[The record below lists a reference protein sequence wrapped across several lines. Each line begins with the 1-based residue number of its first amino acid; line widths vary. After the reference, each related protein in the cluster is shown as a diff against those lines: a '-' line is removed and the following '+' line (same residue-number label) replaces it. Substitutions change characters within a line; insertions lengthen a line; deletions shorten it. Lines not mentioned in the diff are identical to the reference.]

1 MGESSSFALVRA
13 REAVSRKAWADAY
26 RALDALDDD
35 RLDADDH
42 AALADAAW
50 WTSRIDESVTARTK
64 AYAGYA
70 ARGDAR
76 RAGYHSWML
85 CYEHR
90 LAGRT
95 ATAAG
100 WLRRAREQLGGEPE
114 CVEQCYIAWADAD
127 EAQARGDFGAAADH
141 ARAMAEIAERCGS
154 ADLLALSRVV
164 RAGVLVA
171 EGRVAEGLELL
182 DEAICAAT
190 AGELSAFF
198 TGWTYCL
205 GLMRCMACA
214 DFARAAEWTDAAME
228 WCAAMPQENNFRGL
242 CRVHRVEVLELRG
255 GWARAAA
262 EAVRTC
268 EELLPQDAPIAAGAV
283 YLVGEIQRRRGEFE
297 AAEASYARAH
307 GLGLDPQPGRALLLL
322 ARGRAAAAEAAAEVA
337 LASGPEGQG
346 VLGRVRLLAAHAE
359 ISLAL
364 GRLDRARSA
373 ADELTGLA
381 DDWRRRR
388 RSDRTP
394 VHAAA
399 AAAAGAVA
407 FARGETRR
415 ALPLLHRAL
424 DLWLELGVPYEVAQV
439 RMTLAA
445 AERAA
450 GDEESA
456 RLELRAAHAAF
467 ERLGA
472 VPDARRAAALLRL
485 PGQLTARE
493 IDVLRLVAAGRSNRA
508 IAAELTISEHTV
520 GRHVNNIF
528 AKIDVSSRAAATAYA
543 YTHGLL

>member
-1 MGESSSFALVRA
+1 MGEWSSVALVRA
-13 REAVSRKAWADAY
+13 REAVSREAWGDAY
-26 RALDALDDD
+26 RALGAVDDE
-35 RLDADDH
+35 RLGADDY

-50 WTSRIDESVTARTK
+50 WTSRIEESVAARTK
-64 AYAGYA
+64 AYAGYV
-70 ARGDAR
+70 ARSDAR
-76 RAGYHSWML
+76 QAGYSAWML
-85 CYEHR
+85 FYEHR

-95 ATAAG
+95 AAAAG
-100 WLRRAREQLGGEPE
+100 WLHRAREQLEGEPE
-114 CVEQCYIAWADAD
+114 CVEQCYIAWADAE
-127 EAQARGDFGAAADH
+127 EAQERGDFGAATDH
-141 ARAMAEIAERCGS
+141 ALTMAGIAERCGS
-154 ADLLALSRVV
+154 ADLLALSRLA

-171 EGRVAEGLELL
+171 EGRVADGLELL

-205 GLMRCMACA
+205 GLMSCMACA
-214 DFARAAEWTDAAME
+214 DLARAAEWTDAAMG

-242 CRVHRVEVLELRG
+242 CRVHRVEVLELSGR
-255 GWARAAA
+255 WAQAAT

-268 EELLPQDAPIAAGAV
+268 AELLPQDAPVAAGAV
-283 YLVGEIQRRRGEFE
+283 YLTGEIQRRRGEFE
-297 AAEASYARAH
+297 AAETSYARAH

-322 ARGRAAAAEAAAEVA
+322 AQGRAAAAEAAVDVA
-337 LASGPEGQG
+337 LASGTEGQG
-346 VLGRVRLLAAHAE
+346 VLGRVRLLAARAE

-364 GRLDRARSA
+364 GRLDRARET
-373 ADELTGLA
+373 ADELEGLA
-381 DDWRRRR
+381 DEWRRRR
-388 RSDRTP
+388 RSDRTA

-407 FARGETRR
+407 FARGEPGR

-424 DLWLELGVPYEVAQV
+424 ELWLELGVPYEVAQV

-450 GDEESA
+450 GDEASA
-456 RLELRAAHAAF
+456 RLDLLAAHAAF
-467 ERLGA
+467 ETLGA
-472 VPDARRAAALLRL
+472 LPDARRAAALLRL

-520 GRHVNNIF
+520 GRHLNNIF